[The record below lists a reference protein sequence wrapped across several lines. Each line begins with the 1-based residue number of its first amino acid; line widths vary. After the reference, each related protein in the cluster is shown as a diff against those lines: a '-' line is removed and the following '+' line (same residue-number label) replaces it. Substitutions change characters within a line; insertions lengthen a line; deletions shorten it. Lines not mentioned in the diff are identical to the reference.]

1 MRVVRNR
8 SAWVLACS
16 ILVPPVFAA
25 EPTMELPAG
34 GLIYVT
40 QQTLVTDTEDI
51 VIAAGQVRATYVV
64 RNGGDAPH
72 TGLIAFA
79 LPDVDMVALD
89 GSPVDNPAFDPD
101 NLANYV
107 GYAASVDG
115 QPAATFVESRA
126 FALGLIDA
134 TATLRELNLPLY
146 PLHPGLGDQIAAL
159 PDAVRADLLA
169 RSLIRLNDGQWEPLW
184 RLKTTLFWQQ
194 SYTPG
199 QTRTVAI
206 SYRPIAGTG
215 NWTADTAAALQQ
227 RYCVPQAT
235 ADALTRR
242 GATAPAPLKWVHYTA
257 YAGATGR
264 GAAGTYRVAIEAAP
278 GQQSGYTCHD
288 GLKTETAAAGS
299 RQQSLS
305 GYTPE
310 EEIMVLF
317 VD

>member
-1 MRVVRNR
+1 MRMLRDR
-8 SAWVLACS
+8 LASVLGCS
-16 ILVPPVFAA
+16 LLVTPVFAA

-34 GLIYVT
+34 GLTYVT
-40 QQTLVTDTEDI
+40 QQRLVTETEDI
-51 VIAAGQVRATYVV
+51 VIAAGLVRATYVV
-64 RNGGDAPH
+64 HNAADTPH
-72 TGLIAFA
+72 SGLIAFA
-79 LPDVDMVALD
+79 LPDVDMVTLD
-89 GSPVDNPAFDPD
+89 GSAVDNPAFDPD

-107 GYAASVDG
+107 GFAASVDG

-134 TATLRELNLPLY
+134 TAMLRELNLPLY
-146 PLHPGLGDQIAAL
+146 PLHPDLADQIAAL
-159 PDAVRADLLA
+159 PEAARADLMA
-169 RSLIRLNDGQWEPLW
+169 RSLIRLTEGQWEPLW

-215 NWTADTAAALQQ
+215 TWTAETAAALQQ
-227 RYCVPQAT
+227 RYCVPQAA

-264 GAAGTYRVAIEAAP
+264 GAAGTYRVAIEATP
-278 GQQSGYTCHD
+278 GPHSGYTCHD

-299 RQQSLS
+299 REKSLS

-310 EEIMVLF
+310 EEILVLF